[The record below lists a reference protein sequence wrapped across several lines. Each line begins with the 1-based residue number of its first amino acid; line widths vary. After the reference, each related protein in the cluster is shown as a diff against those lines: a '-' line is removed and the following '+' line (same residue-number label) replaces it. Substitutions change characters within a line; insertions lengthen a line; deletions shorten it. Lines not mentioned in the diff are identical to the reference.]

1 MGSRR
6 IVQAGSG
13 YSGFSA
19 NLYRPCI
26 ITASSG
32 RPAVRWCFAGS
43 IAVQGCR
50 AFFTQGKSESQVR
63 AIDAPPEPGKARMLN
78 AAPESE
84 SGLPKIA
91 VPTEAARSQPPANV
105 RPEGQDVVSYLRAM
119 VREEPEPAPEPEP
132 RSPFRALMSRA
143 AGAIRSASAIAGH
156 SATPKSGSSP
166 EPTAAEESRS
176 VHIPVEPVA
185 QVPVAASVEASV
197 QAPQMQSAET
207 PVDSPALSAPA
218 PSSVE
223 SSVQAPQMQSAEAP
237 VDSPPPLSEP
247 TPTSV
252 EPFAQARQMQSAEA
266 PVDSPPP
273 LSEPAPA
280 PPLVSQPS
288 FFAELRGRLIL
299 RLRGAAARLRL
310 DLPGKRKQAADALSL
325 QVSRLAAWRSVIQRA
340 ANSAQNRVKALPVA
354 MGNGMRALRPGWAAL
369 KGSVLV
375 AGVRMRR
382 LQPHFSLLIA
392 RRRRAAPARAGEAA
406 ASEDETQ
413 PASNP
418 AAATARAARPQPA
431 QPDFPFRSAPA
442 WSPEPVPPP
451 SPFRPMPSA
460 AAVPS
465 EAAFA
470 AGHAQG
476 VPPMPVVGAETA
488 GAGSTA
494 LRGEVLPPEPAPEQR
509 VRAAEPARVINMQP
523 GVRSAVPASGTVSR
537 G

>member
-247 TPTSV
+247 
-252 EPFAQARQMQSAEA
+252 
-266 PVDSPPP
+266 
-273 LSEPAPA
+273 APA

-354 MGNGMRALRPGWAAL
+354 MGKGMRALRPGWAAL

>member
-223 SSVQAPQMQSAEAP
+223 SSVQAP
-237 VDSPPPLSEP
+237 
-247 TPTSV
+247 
-252 EPFAQARQMQSAEA
+252 QMQSAEA